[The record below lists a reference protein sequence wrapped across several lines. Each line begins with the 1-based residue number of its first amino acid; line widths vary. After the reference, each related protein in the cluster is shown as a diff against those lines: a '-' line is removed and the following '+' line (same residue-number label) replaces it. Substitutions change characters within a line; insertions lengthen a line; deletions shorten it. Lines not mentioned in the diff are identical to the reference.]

1 MKLTAKPATLPRR
14 ALTSAEFSQLE
25 DVPPET
31 EWFANIDNPH
41 TRRAYRNDLKEFMTF
56 AGIRTP
62 IELRLITRAHVIAWR
77 KDLARRHLA
86 PGSIRRKLSALSS
99 LYEFLTDQN
108 AVPTNPVKGVKR
120 PKVDSYEGK
129 TPAIADKEARQL
141 MNLPNE
147 QSLKGLRDR
156 ALLATLL
163 YHGLRREELCRL
175 KIKDIHPRRGV
186 PHLRVHGKGNKTRYI
201 PLHAGTQELLNDYLD
216 EARHAPIPK
225 APCFDRSAITAPA
238 SSTYIINTQQAAVKV
253 GCHFQKRIS
262 VDYCKSPMTLVRPR
276 LPFGLDGRMAS
287 TIMGA
292 DRWNAGAALMAAQS
306 PEAWRDLESAA
317 ELLAPNKAALA
328 ACGDTAAKA
337 KKEQHCIIVVAP

>member
-1 MKLTAKPATLPRR
+1 MNKQKATAKQLTLRPVTLPRR
-14 ALTSAEFSQLE
+14 ALTSAEFSQLA

-56 AGIRTP
+56 TGIRTP
-62 IELRLITRAHVIAWR
+62 IELRLITRAHVIAWC
-77 KDLARRHLA
+77 KDLDRRRLA

-108 AVPTNPVKGVKR
+108 AVPVNPVKGVKR

-141 MNLPNE
+141 MSLPNE
-147 QSLKGLRDR
+147 RTLKGLRDR

-175 KIKDIHPRRGV
+175 KVKDVHPRRGV
-186 PHLRVHGKGNKTRYI
+186 PHLRVHGKGDKTRYI

-216 EARHAPIPK
+216 EARHA
-225 APCFDRSAITAPA
+225 ADTEGALFDPSATTVPANSTTPSPLTVSTNSSAVMLALWDSRSAPMRCAPPPPPMRLTTTPTLPK
-238 SSTYIINTQQAAVKV
+238 SKNGWGTPTLQQP
-253 GCHFQKRIS
+253 GFMI
-262 VDYCKSPMTLVRPR
+262 
-276 LPFGLDGRMAS
+276 
-287 TIMGA
+287 GA
-292 DRWNAGAALMAAQS
+292 R
-306 PEAWRDLESAA
+306 
-317 ELLAPNKAALA
+317 
-328 ACGDTAAKA
+328 
-337 KKEQHCIIVVAP
+337 